1 MLKSLFF
8 ICIMYNIILFIVY
21 CAQIVQLI
29 FTQTQK
35 DMKLSEII
43 HRVEKHGP
51 TRVSYHNLKAR
62 TSVLISAL
70 AMFFFSQ
77 FTFAQEQ
84 TITGTVT
91 DAEGVP
97 LPGASIIVQGTT
109 TGTQTDF
116 DGNYAL
122 DASVGDVLVFSYLG
136 FDSQELTVS
145 TETTIN
151 VALAQNTA
159 MLDEVVVTGYGSQTR
174 GTLTTSVSKLDTEI
188 LETSTR
194 SNAATALQGT
204 IAGLR
209 VTNTT
214 GQPGATPQIVLRG
227 GTNFDGTGSPLI
239 LIDGI
244 PGSFYALNS
253 DDIESIEVLKDAA
266 ATAIYGARSANGVI
280 LVTTKTGKAGKASIN
295 YKYKYSINK
304 ERDDQRY
311 LSAADFIN
319 YNRQGHAY
327 SEQVLGNPNF
337 IRQFINGDNSFGIG
351 GNTTNSP
358 FTTQLLTPEN
368 QYLLN
373 QPGWSAIP
381 DILDPSRQILFFDNK
396 NVGDRIY
403 QDSETKDH
411 YISFDGGNE
420 KGSYYLGLGLLDND
434 GLILGSGF
442 KRYSGK
448 FSGSYRISDK
458 LKVNSN
464 VLYSHSNLSLS
475 PLGGDDTVFR
485 RFQGQAPTSRDF
497 DNNPDGTFSDRYAV
511 GQNQGF
517 GNPLYYQDK
526 FVRKNLE
533 QRLAASVG
541 FDWNIFENL
550 ILSVDGSHFTI
561 NNHNESF
568 NRAYRVGSN
577 EGPLRTAREA
587 SVSLDRTLRN
597 QLTGTLN
604 YTKKF
609 GNHNVNA
616 LIGAEYFKDNFFTTA
631 AGTRNSPTD
640 LIETLNAGAEADGIP
655 FSFETEYVITSAFGR
670 LLYDYDDRYLL
681 GFTFRNDGSS
691 RLGNNKTG
699 FFPGVSFG
707 WNVHNEDFFIDSSIS
722 NIISRLKPRLSYGV
736 NGNQDVLG
744 GTQNIAGFNVP
755 INYRVFGAYGAQGV
769 YNGQTGYAN
778 SLLPTLDLKWEKST
792 TFNVGLDISFFNERI
807 TFITDVYSRDIKDK
821 LANLT
826 LPFYTG
832 FSSILTNNGTIR
844 NKGFELQVN
853 GDVVRNDNLTWNV
866 GATFTTN
873 KNYVIALPEND
884 NELNRQGGELIWNPN
899 TGQEEWVGGFQ
910 EGQRS
915 GNDLV
920 VAFEQAGIYATQAE
934 ADADNAITDEFMP
947 AASTNQRWAGDV
959 KWVDQNNDG
968 IINGLD
974 RKVIGRTTPNFIGGL
989 TTSLNYKNFGLF
1001 VKTDF
1006 ATGHL
1011 VWNHIRAKGY
1021 AQTQGN
1027 LNQPIEVLD
1036 SWTPTNTETDWP
1048 RMVFVNAAKN
1058 VWRGNE
1064 SRESLQNF
1072 GNEQFWEKGDY
1083 LALREITLSY
1093 NVPSEYFNEV
1103 IQRLNIYLTGSNLH
1117 YFKSMSGDTPEIGGV
1132 QYGAF
1137 PLPKTITIGLNV
1149 TF

>member
-1 MLKSLFF
+1 
-8 ICIMYNIILFIVY
+8 
-21 CAQIVQLI
+21 
-29 FTQTQK
+29 
-35 DMKLSEII
+35 MKLSEKYYEVGK
-43 HRVEKHGP
+43 HRSIGWP
-51 TRVSYHNLKAR
+51 CFNLEPAAR
-62 TSVLISAL
+62 LLILTFLICLS
-70 AMFFFSQ
+70 SQ
-77 FTFAQEQ
+77 GVFAQAQE
-84 TITGTVT
+84 INGTVM

-97 LPGASIIVQGTT
+97 LPGASIVIKSTT

-116 DGNYAL
+116 DGNFTINAN
-122 DASVGDVLVFSYLG
+122 VGDVLVFSYLG
-136 FDSQELTVS
+136 FNSQEVPVS
-145 TETTIN
+145 NNSSYQIEL
-151 VALAQNTA
+151 VENTA

-174 GTLTTSVSKLDTEI
+174 ATLTTSVSKLDTRI

-280 LVTTKTGKAGKASIN
+280 LVTTKTGKVGKSSIN
-295 YKYKYSINK
+295 YRYKYSMNE
-304 ERDDQRY
+304 ERNDQKY
-311 LSAADFIN
+311 LRAPDFLN

-327 SEQVLGNPNF
+327 AEQVMDNPNF

-358 FTTQLLTPEN
+358 FTTQLLTPSN
-368 QYLLN
+368 RYLLN
-373 QPGWSAIP
+373 QPGWGTIP
-381 DILDPSRQILFFDNK
+381 DILNPSQVILFFDNRT
-396 NVGDRIY
+396 VEDRIY

-411 YISFDGGNE
+411 YLSFDGGNE
-420 KGSYYLGLGLLDND
+420 KGTYYLGLGLLDNE

-448 FSGSYRISDK
+448 FTGSYKVTDK

-464 VLYSHSNLSLS
+464 ILYSHSNLSLS

-485 RFQGQAPTSRDF
+485 RFQGQAPTSRDY
-497 DNNPDGTFSDRYAV
+497 DNNPDGTWSEVYAV

-526 FVRKNLE
+526 FIRKNLE
-533 QRLAASVG
+533 QRLSASVG
-541 FDWNIFENL
+541 IDWNILDNL
-550 ILSVDGSHFTI
+550 IFSVDGSHFTI

-568 NRAYRVGSN
+568 NKAYRVGSTT
-577 EGPLRTAREA
+577 GPLRTAREA
-587 SVSLDRTLRN
+587 SVGLDRTLRN

-604 YTKKF
+604 YIKSV
-609 GNHNVNA
+609 GNHNFNA
-616 LIGAEYFKDNFFTTA
+616 LIGAEYFKDNFFMTA

-640 LIETLNAGAEADGIP
+640 LIQTLNAGAEADGIP

-670 LLYDYDDRYLL
+670 LLYDYDNRFLL

-691 RLGNNKTG
+691 RLGNNKTD
-699 FFPGVSFG
+699 FFPGASFG
-707 WNVHNEDFFIDSSIS
+707 WNVHNEAFFRNSSI
-722 NIISRLKPRLSYGV
+722 NKVISKLKPRLSYGV

-744 GTQNIAGFNVP
+744 GTQTIGGFDVP
-755 INYRVFGAYGAQGV
+755 INYRVFGAYGSQGV

-778 SLLPTLDLKWEKST
+778 SILPTLDLQWEKST
-792 TFNVGLDISFFNERI
+792 TFNVGLDISFFNDRL

-821 LANLT
+821 LADLT

-853 GDVVRNDNLTWNV
+853 GDIIRNENITWNV
-866 GATFTTN
+866 GATFTSN
-873 KNYVIALPEND
+873 KNYVLKLPEND
-884 NELNRQGGELIWNPN
+884 NDLNRQNGTLIWNPN

-915 GNDLV
+915 GNDLI
-920 VAFEQAGIYATQAE
+920 VAFEQDGIYASQAE
-934 ADADNAITDEFMP
+934 ADADNSITDEFMP
-947 AASTNQRWAGDV
+947 AASRNQRWAGDV

-968 IINGLD
+968 VINGLD
-974 RKVIGRTTPNFIGGL
+974 RKVIGRTTPDFIGGL
-989 TTSLNYKNFGLF
+989 TTNLNYKNFSLF

-1021 AQTQGN
+1021 GQTQGN

-1036 SWTPTNTETDWP
+1036 SWTPTNANTDWP

-1064 SRESLQNF
+1064 GNDFRDSNSLQNA
-1072 GNEQFWEKGDY
+1072 GNSQFWEKGDY
-1083 LALREITLSY
+1083 LALREITLNY
-1093 NVPSEYFNEV
+1093 NVPAEYFNEV
-1103 IQRLNIYLTGSNLH
+1103 IKNLNIYVTGTNLH

-1137 PLPKTITIGLNV
+1137 PVPRTFTIGLNV

>member
-1 MLKSLFF
+1 
-8 ICIMYNIILFIVY
+8 
-21 CAQIVQLI
+21 
-29 FTQTQK
+29 
-35 DMKLSEII
+35 MKLSERIYK
-43 HRVEKHGP
+43 VEKLGP
-51 TRVSYHNLKAR
+51 NGWSGLAFKQR
-62 TSVLISAL
+62 TSMLLFALVL
-70 AMFFFSQ
+70 FFSSQ
-77 FTFAQEQ
+77 NAAAQEQ
-84 TITGTVT
+84 VITGTIT
-91 DAEGVP
+91 DVEQVP
-97 LPGASIIVQGTT
+97 LPGASIVISGTT

-116 DGNYAL
+116 DGNFTI
-122 DASVGDVLVFSYLG
+122 DANVGDVLVFSYLG
-136 FDSQELTVS
+136 FDSQEMAVS
-145 TETTIN
+145 NESVIN
-151 VALAQNTA
+151 VTLVQNTA
-159 MLDEVVVTGYGSQTR
+159 MLDEVVVTGYGSQAR

-214 GQPGATPQIVLRG
+214 GQPGATPQIILRG

-244 PGSFYALNS
+244 PGSFFALNS

-280 LVTTKTGKAGKASIN
+280 LVTTKTGKVGKTSIN
-295 YKYKYSINK
+295 YRYKYSMNE
-304 ERDDQRY
+304 ERNDQKY
-311 LSAADFIN
+311 LSAADFLN

-327 SEQVLGNPNF
+327 SEQARGNPNF

-358 FTTQLLTPEN
+358 FTTQLLTSDN

-373 QPGWSAIP
+373 QPGWNSIP
-381 DILDPSRQILFFDNK
+381 DILDPSREILFFDNQ

-403 QDSETKDH
+403 QDSATQDH
-411 YISFDGGNE
+411 YLSFDGGNE
-420 KGSYYLGLGLLDND
+420 KGTYYLGLGLLDND

-448 FSGSYRISDK
+448 FSGSYRVSDK

-464 VLYSHSNLSLS
+464 ILYTHSNLSLS
-475 PLGGDDTVFR
+475 PLGNDDTVFR

-497 DNNPDGTFSDRYAV
+497 DNNPDGTFSDVFTV
-511 GQNQGF
+511 GQNQSF

-541 FDWNIFENL
+541 IDWNLANNL
-550 ILSVDGSHFTI
+550 LFSLNGSHFTI
-561 NNHNESF
+561 NNHNENF
-568 NRAYRVGSN
+568 NRSYRVGSN
-577 EGPLRTAREA
+577 EGPLRNAREA
-587 SVSLDRTLRN
+587 SVRLQRTLRN

-609 GNHNVNA
+609 GDHNINA
-616 LIGAEYFKDNFFTTA
+616 LIGAEYFKDNFFTTS

-640 LIETLNAGAEADGIP
+640 LIETLNAGSEADGIP
-655 FSFETEYVITSAFGR
+655 SSFETEYLITSAFGR
-670 LLYDYDDRYLL
+670 LLYDYDNRYLL

-691 RLGNNKTG
+691 RLGNNKSD

-707 WNVHNEDFFIDSSIS
+707 WNLHNENFFAESAIGKT
-722 NIISRLKPRLSYGV
+722 ISRIKPRLSYGV
-736 NGNQDVLG
+736 NGNQDVLS
-744 GTQNIAGFNVP
+744 
-755 INYRVFGAYGAQGV
+755 NYGVFGAYGSQGV
-769 YNGQTGYAN
+769 YDGQTGYAN
-778 SLLPTLDLKWEKST
+778 SLLPTLDLLWEKST
-792 TFNVGLDISFFNERI
+792 TFNVGLDISFFDERL
-807 TFITDVYSRDIKDK
+807 TFITDYYTRDIKDK
-821 LANLT
+821 LADLT

-853 GDVVRNDNLTWNV
+853 GDIIRNDNLTWNV

-873 KNYVIALPEND
+873 KNYVIKLPDND
-884 NELNRQGGELIWNPN
+884 NDLNRQGGQLIWNPSV
-899 TGQEEWVGGFQ
+899 GQEEWVGGFQ

-920 VAFEQAGIYATQAE
+920 VAFEQDGVYANQAE
-934 ADADNAITDEFMP
+934 ADEDNGITDEFAQ
-947 AASTNQRWAGDV
+947 AASTNQRWAGDSR
-959 KWVDQNNDG
+959 WVDQNNDG
-968 IINGLD
+968 VINGLD
-974 RKVIGRTTPNFIGGL
+974 RKVIGRTTPNIVGGL
-989 TTSLNYKNFGLF
+989 TSSLNYKNFRLF

-1006 ATGHL
+1006 AAGHL

-1021 AQTQGN
+1021 GQTQGN

-1036 SWTPTNTETDWP
+1036 SWTPTNTDTDWP
-1048 RMVFVNAAKN
+1048 RMVFVNDARN

-1083 LALREITLSY
+1083 LALREVTLSY
-1093 NVPSEYFNEV
+1093 DIPKEYFNDA
-1103 IQRLNIYLTGSNLH
+1103 IQRLNIYVTGSNLH

-1137 PLPKTITIGLNV
+1137 PVPKTITLGLNV

>member
-1 MLKSLFF
+1 MRKKKF
-8 ICIMYNIILFIVY
+8 NINYLVLILF
-21 CAQIVQLI
+21 
-29 FTQTQK
+29 
-35 DMKLSEII
+35 LS
-43 HRVEKHGP
+43 
-51 TRVSYHNLKAR
+51 VS
-62 TSVLISAL
+62 LISYG
-70 AMFFFSQ
+70 
-77 FTFAQEQ
+77 QEQ
-84 TITGTVT
+84 TITGTVVSAA
-91 DAEGVP
+91 DNVP
-97 LPGASIIVQGTT
+97 LPGASIIIKGTT

-116 DGNYAL
+116 DGNYTINANN
-122 DASVGDVLVFSYLG
+122 GDVLVFSYLG
-136 FDSQELTVS
+136 YNSEEVTVS
-145 TETTIN
+145 NETTLNI
-151 VALAQNTA
+151 ALAENAA

-188 LETSTR
+188 LQTSTR

-244 PGSFYALNS
+244 PGSFFALNS

-280 LVTTKTGKAGKASIN
+280 LVTTKTGKVGKASIN
-295 YKYKYSINK
+295 YRYKYSMNK
-304 ERDDQRY
+304 ERDDQKY
-311 LSAADFIN
+311 LTAADFLN

-327 SEQVLGNPNF
+327 SEQTRGNPNF

-358 FTTQLLTPEN
+358 FTTQLLTADN

-373 QPGWSAIP
+373 QPGWSSIP
-381 DILDPSRQILFFDNK
+381 DILDPSRQILFYDNK

-411 YISFDGGNE
+411 YLSFDGGNE
-420 KGSYYLGLGLLDND
+420 KGTYYLGLGLLDND

-448 FSGSYRISDK
+448 FTGSYRISDK

-464 VLYSHSNLSLS
+464 ILYSHSNLSLS
-475 PLGGDDTVFR
+475 PLGSDDTVFR
-485 RFQGQAPTSRDF
+485 RFQGQAPTSRDY
-497 DNNPDGTFSDRYAV
+497 DNNPDGTFSDIYAV

-533 QRLAASVG
+533 QRLSASVG
-541 FDWNIFENL
+541 IDWNILENL
-550 ILSVDGSHFTI
+550 IFSVDGSHFTI

-568 NRAYRVGSN
+568 NRAYRVGSTT
-577 EGPLRTAREA
+577 GPLRTGREA
-587 SVSLDRTLRN
+587 SVSLERTLRN

-604 YTKKF
+604 YTKKI
-609 GNHNVNA
+609 GNHNFNA
-616 LIGAEYFKDNFFTTA
+616 LIGAEYFKDNFFTTS

-655 FSFETEYVITSAFGR
+655 FSFETEYVIASAFGR
-670 LLYDYDDRYLL
+670 LLYDYDNRYLL
-681 GFTFRNDGSS
+681 SFTFRNDGSS
-691 RLGNNKTG
+691 RLGNNKTD
-699 FFPGVSFG
+699 FFPGVSAG
-707 WNVHNEDFFIDSSIS
+707 WNVHNEDFFSDSSLS
-722 NIISRLKPRLSYGV
+722 KVVSRLKPRLSYGV
-736 NGNQDVLG
+736 NGNQDVLS
-744 GTQNIAGFNVP
+744 
-755 INYRVFGAYGAQGV
+755 NYGVFGAYGSQGV

-778 SLLPTLDLKWEKST
+778 SLLPTLDLQWEKST
-792 TFNVGLDISFFNERI
+792 TFNVGLDISFFNERL

-821 LANLT
+821 LADLT

-853 GDVVRNDNLTWNV
+853 GDIIRNEDLTWNV

-873 KNYVIALPEND
+873 KNYVIDLPEND
-884 NELNRQGGELIWNPN
+884 NDLNRQGGELIWNPN
-899 TGQEEWVGGFQ
+899 KGEEEWVGGFQ

-920 VAFEQAGIYATQAE
+920 VAFEQERIYANQAE
-934 ADADNAITDEFMP
+934 ADADNSITDEFMP
-947 AASTNQRWAGDV
+947 AASINQRWAGDA
-959 KWVDQNNDG
+959 KWVDQNSDG
-968 IINGLD
+968 VINGLD

-989 TTSLNYKNFGLF
+989 TTSLNYKNFNLF

-1021 AQTQGN
+1021 GQTQGN
-1027 LNQPIEVLD
+1027 LNQPIEVLE
-1036 SWTPTNTETDWP
+1036 SWTPTNTDTDWP
-1048 RMVFVNAAKN
+1048 RMVFVNDAKN

-1064 SRESLQNF
+1064 SESSLQNF

-1083 LALREITLSY
+1083 LALREVTLNY
-1093 NVPSEYFNEV
+1093 NVPTEYFNDA
-1103 IQRLNIYLTGSNLH
+1103 IKGLSIYVTGSNLH

-1137 PLPKTITIGLNV
+1137 PVPKTITIGLNL